1 MNAISRAR
9 LSRRSVQE
17 LVRGEWDSLS
27 IVRCRVPVCVCRY
40 RMVTSRGS
48 ELMRV

>member
-1 MNAISRAR
+1 MNAISSAR

-17 LVRGEWDSLS
+17 LVSVGCDSLS
-27 IVRCRVPVCVCRY
+27 IVRCRVPICVWRY
-40 RMVTSRGS
+40 RIVTSSGR